1 MVLYK
6 NAHIQIVLNS
16 MIEMFPSYEYYLL
29 RKSHG
34 GIERGRHK
42 RRKVTIIYNLD
53 DVYQDTKY

>member
-34 GIERGRHK
+34 GIERGAPQEK
-42 RRKVTIIYNLD
+42 EGYN
-53 DVYQDTKY
+53 YI